1 MSTPKRPYWHWSLD
15 RWILLAAAGLA
26 LLIIVLDLSGLGQ
39 PVQVSAPPT
48 PVAAAPAIT
57 LPAAGLK
64 VGEPLTLTG
73 TGTPGSTVT
82 VYDGDAVVG
91 ETTVGPDGTWQITL
105 PPPAAGAHKL
115 VAKLLGADGV
125 AQAASAPVELTV
137 ADGQVVVATPAAS
150 TGAAAATAGPTTAAV
165 AAAPAITLPGAGLKV
180 GEPLTLTGTGTPG
193 TTVTVYDGDAVVGET
208 TVGPDGT
215 WELTLPPP
223 AAGAHKLVA
232 KLLGADGV
240 AQAAS
245 APVELTVADG
255 QVVVATPAASTGAA
269 AATAGPTTAA
279 VAAAPAINCRRRV

>member
-1 MSTPKRPYWHWSLD
+1 M
-15 RWILLAAAGLA
+15 
-26 LLIIVLDLSGLGQ
+26 
-39 PVQVSAPPT
+39 
-48 PVAAAPAIT
+48 
-57 LPAAGLK
+57 
-64 VGEPLTLTG
+64 
-73 TGTPGSTVT
+73 
-82 VYDGDAVVG
+82 VG
-91 ETTVGPDGTWQITL
+91 ETTVGPDGTWEITL
-105 PPPAAGAHKL
+105 PPPARARTSL

-165 AAAPAITLPGAGLKV
+165 AAAPAITLPAAGLKV

-215 WELTLPPP
+215 WQITLPPP

-232 KLLGADGV
+232 KQLGADGE

-255 QVVVATPAASTGAA
+255 QVVVATPAA
-269 AATAGPTTAA
+269 
-279 VAAAPAINCRRRV
+279 VAPAQPRRRPDLRLRRLRPRRRSRCRERV